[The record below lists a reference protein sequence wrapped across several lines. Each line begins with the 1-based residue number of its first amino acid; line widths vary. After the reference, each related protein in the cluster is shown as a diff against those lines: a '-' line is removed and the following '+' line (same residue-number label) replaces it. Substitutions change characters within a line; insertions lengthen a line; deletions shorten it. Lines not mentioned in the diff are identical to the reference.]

1 MGFMGQKKFGDGMK
15 YFCFQVRF
23 RGLETLGVWKSA
35 KSIQKCSN
43 SLRSDSEHFL
53 NNADSHAPRVAAPT
67 ANAPENKNISCL
79 LVGCGTAELLLLT
92 SFTVMRLATP
102 GYADEIFSQNI
113 LQDSN
118 A

>member
-1 MGFMGQKKFGDGMK
+1 MGFMGQKKFGDGRK

-23 RGLETLGVWKSA
+23 RGLGTLGVWKSA
-35 KSIQKCSN
+35 LFKKCSN

-53 NNADSHAPRVAAPT
+53 NNADSHAPRVATPT

-92 SFTVMRLATP
+92 SFTVMRLATL